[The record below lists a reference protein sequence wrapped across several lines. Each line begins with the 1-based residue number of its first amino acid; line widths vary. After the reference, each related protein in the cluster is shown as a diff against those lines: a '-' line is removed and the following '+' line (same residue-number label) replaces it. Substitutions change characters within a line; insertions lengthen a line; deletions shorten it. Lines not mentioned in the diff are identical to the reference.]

1 MKSFYIAHN
10 FHTRK
15 SVRKWQL
22 KIESKYNIN
31 LDNPFYG
38 NPKRTGLMQMID
50 GFKEGSKDQKEFL
63 SNYYKES
70 NKQIVNDD
78 LTMIRKSDGL
88 VAVVNDTRIGTPME
102 IFYAGS
108 ILRIPVYIIT
118 HKHQEHP
125 WIQKFATK
133 IFTSRQAFEDFIKRE
148 FGLRNGL

>member
-15 SVRKWQL
+15 SIRKWQL
-22 KIESKYNIN
+22 RLESKYNFN
-31 LDNPFYG
+31 LANPFYN
-38 NPKRTGLMQMID
+38 NPKRDGLMQMID
-50 GFKEGSKDQKEFL
+50 GFKESSKEQKDFL
-63 SNYYKES
+63 SRYYKEAS
-70 NKQIVNDD
+70 GKIVNDD

-88 VAVVNDTRIGTPME
+88 VAIVNDTRIGTPME
-102 IFYAGS
+102 IFFAGS

-133 IFTSRQAFEDFIKRE
+133 IFTSRRAFEKFVEKE
-148 FGLRNGL
+148 FGLRHGL